1 MLSLRAKNVAALTK
15 RYRLEGLAALAALG
29 DDERPAPSNP
39 HRRLRTAQATIK
51 AAVNDR

>member
-1 MLSLRAKNVAALTK
+1 MLSLRAADVAAITK

-39 HRRLRTAQATIK
+39 RRRLRFAQSTIK
-51 AAVNDR
+51 AAINGR